1 MHHFQQYLLI
11 LLYIT
16 QQPLLPSHYLGIRCL
31 IIYCFLMT
39 TVALIFANDVI
50 KFGLKLFDMLH
61 LPIEGVYRIDASQ
74 AIVYVGEAV
83 AQVAAILL

>member
-1 MHHFQQYLLI
+1 
-11 LLYIT
+11 
-16 QQPLLPSHYLGIRCL
+16 
-31 IIYCFLMT
+31 MT

-61 LPIEGVYRIDASQ
+61 LPIEGVYGIDASQ